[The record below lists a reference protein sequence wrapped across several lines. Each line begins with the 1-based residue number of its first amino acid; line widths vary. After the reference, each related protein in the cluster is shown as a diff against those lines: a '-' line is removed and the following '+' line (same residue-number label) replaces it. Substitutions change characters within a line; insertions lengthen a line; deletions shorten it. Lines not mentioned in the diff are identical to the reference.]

1 MSISSIRHK
10 IPTTPIITSSI
21 IAIKLMLC
29 FDGGESKFQVKEIK
43 KETKEKD
50 QKEDDKKQ
58 YVDADTRE
66 LLSKSEFKRRK
77 KWKRKK
83 KMMKKTM

>member
-1 MSISSIRHK
+1 MPKSSFRHI

-29 FDGGESKFQVKEIK
+29 LDGDESKFQVKETK
-43 KETKEKD
+43 KETKEKA
-50 QKEDDKKQ
+50 QNEDDKKQ
-58 YVDADTRE
+58 YVDDDTRE

-77 KWKRKK
+77 K
-83 KMMKKTM
+83 